1 MHGSRNLK
9 RDSNKELFLSM
20 LKDAHQDLFKPDLR
34 FNEIRIQTYE
44 YLSTQKGLS
53 FSNINTKKPLTS
65 SFIDRHQS
73 RVLIPRILQDERSI
87 KLREMRQVKVV
98 EKIHD
103 AVLGVVNVLSDQVA
117 QNGSFSIR

>member
-9 RDSNKELFLSM
+9 RDSKKELFLSM

-44 YLSTQKGLS
+44 YLSSQKGLS
-53 FSNINTKKPLTS
+53 FSNINTKKPPTS

-87 KLREMRQVKVV
+87 KLREMRQVKIV
-98 EKIHD
+98 
-103 AVLGVVNVLSDQVA
+103 
-117 QNGSFSIR
+117 

>member
-9 RDSNKELFLSM
+9 RDSKKELFLSM
-20 LKDAHQDLFKPDLR
+20 LKDAHQDPSKPDLR

-53 FSNINTKKPLTS
+53 FSNINTKKLPTS

-73 RVLIPRILQDERSI
+73 RVLISRILQDERSI

-103 AVLGVVNVLSDQVA
+103 AVLSVVNVLSDQVA
-117 QNGSFSIR
+117 QNGSFSI